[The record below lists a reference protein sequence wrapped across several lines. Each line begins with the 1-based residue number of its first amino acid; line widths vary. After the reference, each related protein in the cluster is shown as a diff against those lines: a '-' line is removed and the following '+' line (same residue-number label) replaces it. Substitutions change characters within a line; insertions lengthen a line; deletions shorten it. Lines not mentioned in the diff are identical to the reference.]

1 MKFNKSI
8 LAAAALSVGLFSCA
22 DEFQDMNQDPSAITK
37 ANISYLFA
45 QSVNNSNQVV
55 ICCGTTMHQ

>member
-22 DEFQDMNQDPSAITK
+22 DEFQELNQDK
-37 ANISYLFA
+37 AAVTTPNISYLFA
-45 QSVNNSNQVV
+45 Q
-55 ICCGTTMHQ
+55 